1 MVQDIVADA
10 LHTGIRNARNVG
22 RYIFGAGAI
31 NELDGLVSQGGDAS
45 PAAYLIDE
53 YFAGSPSL
61 LGSIT
66 INKDDVLIY
75 IPTEHEPT
83 TTFIDELVTTVK
95 ARNKNPSAII
105 GIGGGITLD
114 CAKGVSN
121 LLGNG
126 GMAADYQGW
135 DLVPGPGI
143 HKIGIPTI
151 SGTGAEA
158 TRTCVMTNEATGLKL
173 GMNSDFTVFDQLIL
187 DPNLSMTVP
196 RDQYFFTGM
205 DSYIHCVESLDGRY
219 RNPIGDAY
227 SEQTLKLCRQVFQS
241 KDMMS
246 DENRNKMMVASY
258 LGGCA
263 IAMSYVGLVHP
274 LSAALSVVFGFHHC
288 IANCIVMTAM
298 EEHYPA
304 AFSEFSRFCESQN
317 VLPPKGVCHG
327 AADSVFD
334 RLYQAT
340 LIHEKPL
347 INKFGEE
354 FRMKLSEEK
363 VKRLFEAM

>member
-1 MVQDIVADA
+1 
-10 LHTGIRNARNVG
+10 
-22 RYIFGAGAI
+22 
-31 NELDGLVSQGGDAS
+31 
-45 PAAYLIDE
+45 
-53 YFAGSPSL
+53 
-61 LGSIT
+61 
-66 INKDDVLIY
+66 
-75 IPTEHEPT
+75 
-83 TTFIDELVTTVK
+83 
-95 ARNKNPSAII
+95 
-105 GIGGGITLD
+105 
-114 CAKGVSN
+114 
-121 LLGNG
+121 
-126 GMAADYQGW
+126 
-135 DLVPGPGI
+135 
-143 HKIGIPTI
+143 
-151 SGTGAEA
+151 
-158 TRTCVMTNEATGLKL
+158 MTNEASGLKL
-173 GMNSDFTVFDQLIL
+173 GMNSDFTVFNQLIL

-227 SEQTLKLCRQVFQS
+227 SDQTLRLCRQVFDS
-241 KDMMS
+241 EDMMS
-246 DENRNKMMVASY
+246 DENRSKLMVASY

-298 EEHYPA
+298 EDHYPA
-304 AFSEFSRFCESQN
+304 AFSEFSKFCESQN
-317 VLPPKGVCHG
+317 VIPPKGICHG
-327 AADSVFD
+327 AADSVFA

>member
-1 MVQDIVADA
+1 MVQERVAEA
-10 LHTGIRNARNVG
+10 LETGIRNARNVG
-22 RYIFGAGAI
+22 RYIYSTDAI
-31 NELDGLVSQGGDAS
+31 GELDSLVAS
-45 PAAYLIDE
+45 RRDVGPVAYLIDE
-53 YFAGSPSL
+53 YFAQSPDPLRSVVV
-61 LGSIT
+61 
-66 INKDDVLIY
+66 NKGDILIY
-75 IPTEHEPT
+75 VPTENEPT
-83 TTFIDELVTTVK
+83 TTFIDELVRTVK
-95 ARNKNPSAII
+95 NKTERPSAII

-114 CAKGVSN
+114 CAKAASN

-126 GMAADYQGW
+126 GLAADYQGW

-143 HKIGIPTI
+143 YKIGVPTI

-227 SEQTLKLCRQVFQS
+227 SDQALRLCRQVFDS
-241 KDMMS
+241 EDMMS
-246 DENRNKMMVASY
+246 DENRSKLMIASY

-298 EEHYPA
+298 ADHYPA

-317 VLPPKGVCHG
+317 VVPPKGICHG

-354 FRMKLSEEK
+354 FRKALSEEK